1 LRRRS
6 AARCCS
12 TIRAAGEHRRR
23 PGHGQLDLDLLRQGA
38 GHPHA
43 TSPSSTFECRHP
55 GLDRWS
61 SVATLG
67 LRGGRCGGRRWR
79 GRPSSVPPAGRGTVS
94 VAGFPG
100 GGSDT
105 SLPHVCTSIAG
116 TCMGFC
122 GGSGRRRF
130 VGRHH
135 SGVDEQLRAHQP
147 RSAAAIGSYGPQR
160 RQARTAAA
168 ADARHAHRQL
178 AGSRHRGARW
188 CTFATVTR
196 PVVPPKDSTE

>member
-61 SVATLG
+61 SVAALG

-79 GRPSSVPPAGRGTVS
+79 GRPSSVPPAGRGTVP

-100 GGSDT
+100 RRIWIPCGRMCAHPS
-105 SLPHVCTSIAG
+105 PAPVWR
-116 TCMGFC
+116 FC

-130 VGRHH
+130 VGRHRRAATGA
-135 SGVDEQLRAHQP
+135 SATVRSRDRQL
-147 RSAAAIGSYGPQR
+147 
-160 RQARTAAA
+160 RTAAPGGTYGRSCGCQARAPA
-168 ADARHAHRQL
+168 A
-178 AGSRHRGARW
+178 GW
-188 CTFATVTR
+188 
-196 PVVPPKDSTE
+196 